1 MIARAPL
8 VVVGVVDVDVYEE
21 VGGMLLIVD
30 CGAAVVVVGTEDWR
44 WTFCANPTLN

>member
-30 CGAAVVVVGTEDWR
+30 CGAAVVVVGTED
-44 WTFCANPTLN
+44 